1 MLKFVS
7 HPEAEAGSGDW
18 SGKALTHKAKVTL
31 WWAGLP
37 EDRSYELDP
46 ASDVTGALEPPRS
59 PHSCLI
65 NADSWYPYG
74 QQGPRGALP
83 PTRPRRTWLGLRSLL
98 GPRGRAWMALA
109 GPPTVMIAAYTIL
122 LLLFCTAQVA
132 AFTAAPL
139 ASLDPFSVVSLFLV
153 TGPWALLGGCCVSL
167 C

>member
-7 HPEAEAGSGDW
+7 QPEAAAGWGDW
-18 SGKALTHKAKVTL
+18 AGKALTPEAKVPL

-37 EDRSYELDP
+37 KDRRYELDR
-46 ASDVTGALEPPRS
+46 ASDCTGAPAPPRP

-65 NADSWYPYG
+65 NADGSYHHG
-74 QQGPRGALP
+74 QQGPRGAWP

-109 GPPTVMIAAYTIL
+109 GPPTVMIAAYTVL
-122 LLLFCTAQVA
+122 LLLFCAAQAA
-132 AFTAAPL
+132 AFAAAPL

-153 TGPWALLGGCCVSL
+153 TGPWALLGGCSVSL